1 MAQLAARHY
10 QIFAQA
16 KYSSAAIN
24 TNIISAPI
32 FKASYFIFRCSTE
45 TCNFLYQSFRSHC
58 SFFCDFR
65 KAINLLHTRI
75 CNQIFE
81 CLWIKSAEA
90 GRLINYI

>member
-24 TNIISAPI
+24 TNIIRAPI
-32 FKASYFIFRCSTE
+32 FKASYFIFRGSTE

-58 SFFCDFR
+58 SFFF
-65 KAINLLHTRI
+65 
-75 CNQIFE
+75 
-81 CLWIKSAEA
+81 
-90 GRLINYI
+90 